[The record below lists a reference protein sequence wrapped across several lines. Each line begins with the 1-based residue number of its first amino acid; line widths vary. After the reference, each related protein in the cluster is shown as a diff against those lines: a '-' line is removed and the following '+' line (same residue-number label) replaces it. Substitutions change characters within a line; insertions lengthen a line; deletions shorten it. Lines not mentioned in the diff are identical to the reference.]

1 MLSLIITAYPSR
13 RETRRASDSFLKK
26 KLAACVKLSEV
37 ESSYWWKGKIV
48 KDNETLVTIVTTK
61 KNVGRVVSAIKRE
74 HPYTV
79 PEIIEIPVNT
89 KNKKYLEWACDVTK

>member
-1 MLSLIITAYPSR
+1 MLSLVMTAYPSR
-13 RETRRASDSFLKK
+13 REARRASDTLLEK

-48 KDNETLVTIVTTK
+48 KGDETLVTIVTAR
-61 KNVGRVVSAIKRE
+61 KNVDRVVSAIKGE

>member
-1 MLSLIITAYPSR
+1 MLSLIITAYPSKK
-13 RETRRASDSFLKK
+13 EAKRASDILLEK

-37 ESSYWWKGKIV
+37 KSSYWWKGKIV
-48 KDNETLVTIVTTK
+48 KGDETLVTIVTTK

-89 KNKKYLEWACDVTK
+89 KNKKYLEWVCDVTK